1 MTRTAHI
8 QLGPEIPVVPVH
20 HFSTLPA
27 SEDDMRAMWRIVGPS
42 VERNMR
48 LPLWK
53 IICAA
58 YIEGVMHGHGL
69 AKEGGPPCS
78 PTA

>member
-1 MTRTAHI
+1 MRRFAVE
-8 QLGPEIPVVPVH
+8 LGPPIPAVPITA
-20 HFSTLPA
+20 FSRLNVT
-27 SEDDMRAMWRIVGPS
+27 EDEMAKMWQIVGPS

-58 YIEGVMHGHGL
+58 YIEGLNHGHGI
-69 AKEGGPPCS
+69 ASGQAVDS
-78 PTA
+78 HAA